1 MNFLG
6 SVSSSASTPASN
18 GSSLN
23 GLSDVVSSGAVSSG
37 AVSSGAVSSP
47 KSNDSPL
54 SWFDGSET
62 GIAGL
67 GPAIFN
73 LYLVSKILLFRLFF
87 LTLL

>member
-23 GLSDVVSSGAVSSG
+23 GLSDVVSSG

>member
-6 SVSSSASTPASN
+6 SDSSSASTPASN
-18 GSSLN
+18 GSSLK
-23 GLSDVVSSGAVSSG
+23 GLSDAVSSG

-47 KSNDSPL
+47 KSNDSPA
-54 SWFDGSET
+54 SWSVGSET

-73 LYLVSKILLFRLFF
+73 LYLVSKTLSFRLFF
-87 LTLL
+87 LIPL

>member
-6 SVSSSASTPASN
+6 SVSSSASTPALN

-23 GLSDVVSSGAVSSG
+23 GLSDV
-37 AVSSGAVSSP
+37 VSSGAVSSP

-73 LYLVSKILLFRLFF
+73 LYLVSERLLFRLFF
-87 LTLL
+87 LSLL